1 MDQAVDPGGT
11 SVLGIHG
18 KKTSVAH
25 LVDNDRD
32 GELDRP
38 LTIVADKFSQ
48 SAQDKITAAGGSF
61 ESSKG

>member
-1 MDQAVDPGGT
+1 VKI
-11 SVLGIHG
+11 LG
-18 KKTSVAH
+18 
-25 LVDNDRD
+25 D